1 VCVLDFGSF
10 RVLTFDCYG
19 TLIDWEN
26 GIWNAVGPVLAQHGV
41 PASRESVLELYGR
54 LESRAEHGE
63 YQSYRTILRRVMQ
76 DLAAELGFTPRT
88 HDVDCLV
95 DSIGDWQ
102 PFPDTVPAL
111 AALKAR
117 YKLAIVSNIDDE
129 FIAQSARALRVEFD
143 WIVTA
148 QQVGSYKPSLNNFRT
163 ALARIGEPQSRV
175 LHVAQ
180 SLFHDIQPA
189 RSLGLSTVWVNRR
202 RGRAGSGATP
212 PSDAKPDF
220 EVPDLLSLVD
230 AMG

>member
-1 VCVLDFGSF
+1 MLDFGSF